1 MFSYLSLF
9 LFLFGI
15 VDGSLV
21 DLAVERPG
29 ISVTVAECD
38 GQRGAARVF
47 GIVGDDVA
55 GARRRG
61 VERLGGESHFGAF
74 PPPVPVGLWRRAVPV
89 TVSRVPPLTNTGSSA
104 GSLPGVKANSLPE
117 AVVTVN
123 LASWK

>member
-47 GIVGDDVA
+47 CIVGDDVA

-74 PPPVPVGLWRRAVPV
+74 PRARRALAACRAVPV

>member
-47 GIVGDDVA
+47 CIVGDDVA

-74 PPPVPVGLWRRAVPV
+74 PRARRALAAC
-89 TVSRVPPLTNTGSSA
+89 RA
-104 GSLPGVKANSLPE
+104 GHREP
-117 AVVTVN
+117 
-123 LASWK
+123 

>member
-47 GIVGDDVA
+47 CIVGDDVA

-74 PPPVPVGLWRRAVPV
+74 PVPVGLWRRAVPV